1 MDKKKIPTWVIV
13 ITVIFAIGFI
23 GILINPDETANN
35 TLKENEQETLSDE
48 EKNSKYLTKLEWT
61 NSGND
66 NSDEV
71 TEWLKIA
78 IEQDNY
84 DGDILKAGTYAV
96 EQTDGEFDGTSQ
108 RVYNLYVTDIDTE
121 NPDEVTNN
129 NLPITSIG
137 NYNLSKDEIILEKG
151 QYLYIQKVSGGKI
164 GHIKLELK

>member
-1 MDKKKIPTWVIV
+1 MNKKKIPTWVIV

-78 IEQDNY
+78 IELDDYN
-84 DGDILKAGTYAV
+84 GDILQSGTYTI
-96 EQTDGEFDGTSQ
+96 EQTDGEYDGTPQ
-108 RVYNLYVTDIDTE
+108 RIYNLYATELDTD
-121 NPDEVTNN
+121 NPKEVQDNS
-129 NLPITSIG
+129 LPITVGGING
-137 NYNLSKDEIILEKG
+137 AKNEIILQKD
-151 QYLYIQKVSGGKI
+151 QYLYIQKISGGKI
-164 GHIKLELK
+164 GHLKLKLK